1 MEIAVIGNSE
11 FILGFRLAGI
21 KKTYAAENDEK
32 LVECITSV
40 LDDDDVGILVMNS
53 SDMEKVPRKLRVT
66 LDNSVKPTVIA
77 IGGEEEGGLSM
88 REKIKRSVGVDLW
101 K

>member
-21 KKTYAAENDEK
+21 RKTYAAENEEK
-32 LVECITSV
+32 LTEYINGV
-40 LDDDDVGILVMNS
+40 LGDNEVGILVLNN
-53 SDMEKVPRKLRVT
+53 SDMNRIPGRLRT
-66 LDNSVKPTVIA
+66 QLENSVKPTVIA
-77 IGGEEEGGLSM
+77 IGEEEGGLSM
-88 REKIKRSVGVDLW
+88 RDRIKRSVGVDLW

>member
-21 KKTYAAENDEK
+21 KKTIAAENDEK
-32 LVECITSV
+32 LAESITSV
-40 LDDDDVGILVMNS
+40 LSDGQVGILVLNS
-53 SDMEKVPRKLRVT
+53 SDMERLPRRLRTT
-66 LDNSVKPTVIA
+66 LENSVKPTVIA
-77 IGGEEEGGLSM
+77 LGGEEGGLSM
-88 REKIKRSVGVDLW
+88 RERIKRSVGVDLW

>member
-21 KKTYAAENDEK
+21 RKTYAAENDEK
-32 LVECITSV
+32 RNEYITSV
-40 LDDDDVGILVMNS
+40 LQDVQVGILVLNNS
-53 SDMEKVPRKLRVT
+53 DLEKIPRRLRTT
-66 LDNSVKPTVIA
+66 LENSVRPTVIA
-77 IGGEEEGGLSM
+77 IGAEEGGLTM
-88 REKIKRSVGVDLW
+88 RERIKRSVGVDLW

>member
-1 MEIAVIGNSE
+1 VEIAVIGSAE

-21 KKTYAAENDEK
+21 RKTYAAENEERLKAAINRAMGDPE
-32 LVECITSV
+32 
-40 LDDDDVGILVMNS
+40 VGILVLDTADFERIPLRLRTTLENS
-53 SDMEKVPRKLRVT
+53 IQ
-66 LDNSVKPTVIA
+66 PTVVA
-77 IGGEEEGGLSM
+77 IGGEEGGISL

>member
-21 KKTYAAENDEK
+21 QKTLAAENEEAVAE
-32 LVECITSV
+32 LITKV
-40 LDDDDVGILVMNS
+40 MDDDNVGILVVNGE
-53 SDMEKVPRKLRVT
+53 DLAKLPFRMRTT
-66 LDNSVKPTVIA
+66 LSNSVKPTVIA
-77 IGGEEEGGLSM
+77 IGGEEGGLSI
-88 REKIKRSVGVDLW
+88 RERIKRSVGVDLW

>member
-21 KKTYAAENDEK
+21 RKTYAAENDEK
-32 LVECITSV
+32 LIEHITSV
-40 LDDDDVGILVMNS
+40 LRDADVGILVMNS
-53 SDMEKVPRKLRVT
+53 GDMEKVPRKLRAT

-77 IGGEEEGGLSM
+77 IGGDEEGGLSM

>member
-1 MEIAVIGNSE
+1 VEIAVIGSAE

-21 KKTYAAENDEK
+21 RKTYTAENEEK
-32 LVECITSV
+32 LKAAINRAMGDPE
-40 LDDDDVGILVMNS
+40 VGILVLDTSDFERIPVRLRTTLENS
-53 SDMEKVPRKLRVT
+53 IR
-66 LDNSVKPTVIA
+66 PTVVA
-77 IGGEEEGGLSM
+77 IGGGEGGISL

>member
-1 MEIAVIGNSE
+1 MEIAVIGSSD

-21 KKTYAAENDEK
+21 HRTYAVDDEPR
-32 LVECITSV
+32 LVEAV
-40 LDDDDVGILVMNS
+40 NQALADPQVGILVLS
-53 SDMEKVPRKLRVT
+53 ASDMERVPRRLQT
-66 LDNSVKPTVIA
+66 QLEESVRPTVIA
-77 IGGEEEGGLSM
+77 IGGKEAGLSL

>member
-1 MEIAVIGNSE
+1 MEIAVIGNAE

-21 KKTYAAENDEK
+21 RKTYAAENEEK
-32 LVECITSV
+32 LKAAIHRAME
-40 LDDDDVGILVMNS
+40 DPDVGILVLNTADYDRIPVRLRTTLENS
-53 SDMEKVPRKLRVT
+53 IR
-66 LDNSVKPTVIA
+66 PTVVA
-77 IGGEEEGGLSM
+77 IGAEEGGISL

>member
-21 KKTYAAENDEK
+21 TKTYAAESEEK
-32 LVECITSV
+32 VVEYVNRV
-40 LDDDDVGILVMNS
+40 LDNSSIGILVLNS
-53 SDMEKVPRKLRVT
+53 SDMAKIPVRLRTT
-66 LDNSVKPTVIA
+66 LENSVHPTVITL
-77 IGGEEEGGLSM
+77 GEEEGGLSM
-88 REKIKRSVGVDLW
+88 RERSKRSVGVDLW

>member
-32 LVECITSV
+32 LNECITSA
-40 LDDDDVGILVMNS
+40 LSDGQVGILVLNS
-53 SDMEKVPRKLRVT
+53 SDMERLPRRLRTT
-66 LDNSVKPTVIA
+66 LENSVNPTVIA
-77 IGGEEEGGLSM
+77 LGGEEGGLSM